1 MLAVVH
7 GSRVAKPSCLD
18 RPAAPQYSTGLYPER
33 LLCRDRFYGRTQGPL
48 SLHRQAN
55 RRQMLKTRNASESPH
70 KGGNGA
76 FIQSHRSRAKV
87 FVGVAIF

>member
-1 MLAVVH
+1 LTALLRRSILP
-7 GSRVAKPSCLD
+7 GSTQSGSC
-18 RPAAPQYSTGLYPER
+18 AATV
-33 LLCRDRFYGRTQGPL
+33 FFGRTQGPL